1 MTPPERD
8 YDDVLGRLL
17 HSAMDP
23 MEPAGDGLAKI
34 QRRIAEPWLRRQMSL
49 VRYEIGAL
57 GWLILVRCEPLI
69 NTVRPQAPASR
80 RRRAREARS
89 FGWLGPA
96 MAWLRPALAVAGAV
110 IIVVAGV
117 FAMGQIQA
125 NLVGSGASAT
135 GGTGGRSIT
144 VGGGA
149 GGSAAEGHNN
159 SRGGRIDNPGVPGQ
173 SPRGGQAGASSGG
186 LRNYSPSPS
195 TDCGTP
201 APSPTPEPTTTPSPT
216 PSPTPTATPTDSP
229 TPTPTGSQG
238 GGSPPPS
245 GSPPPTSTPSTA
257 ALVKPI
263 GYGSSVGYG
272 NSMGGTG
279 QIGSCGGGG
288 LTPGLP
294 SAPSFPGV

>member
-49 VRYEIGAL
+49 VRYELGAL

-69 NTVRPQAPASR
+69 AAVKPRTSASR
-80 RRRAREARS
+80 HHRARDARS

-125 NLVGSGASAT
+125 NLVGSGASASGNT
-135 GGTGGRSIT
+135 GGNSIT

-149 GGSAAEGHNN
+149 GSSASEGHNN
-159 SRGGRIDNPGVPGQ
+159 SRGGRVDNPGYPGQ
-173 SPRGGQAGASSGG
+173 TAQGGRTGSQSGG
-186 LRNYSPSPS
+186 TQNYSPSPS
-195 TDCGTP
+195 TGCGTP
-201 APSPTPEPTTTPSPT
+201 SPSPE
-216 PSPTPTATPTDSP
+216 
-229 TPTPTGSQG
+229 
-238 GGSPPPS
+238 
-245 GSPPPTSTPSTA
+245 
-257 ALVKPI
+257 VKK
-263 GYGSSVGYG
+263 
-272 NSMGGTG
+272 
-279 QIGSCGGGG
+279 
-288 LTPGLP
+288 
-294 SAPSFPGV
+294 